1 MFRVLNCLTTEHDLR
16 LVAVAGL
23 VCFLASLATI
33 NLFHRARA
41 TAGQTRRAWI
51 VTGALAAGFGIWAT
65 HFIAMLAYDPGVG
78 IGYNMALTFV
88 SLMAAAAVTGL
99 GLGFASYVPE
109 RWGAIIGGG
118 IVGAGVACMHYLG
131 MWAVEVPARVTW
143 DSTLV
148 IASIVLGMLFG
159 MAALAIAVRG
169 TQMRWTVA
177 AALLLTLAIV
187 SHHFTAMGAVEIVP
201 DPTRVVDVFSFSPGL
216 VALGIA
222 ALAILVLS
230 MSLASSFVAHRIS
243 AQSLHFSKALNHM
256 RQGLLM
262 FDSTGRL
269 VLFNQRYLLM
279 YGIKPEA
286 VKSGCSLVYLLRLRK
301 AAGTF
306 KGDPDKYA
314 AKFADE
320 AGKFRHDPDADK
332 LVDEGLEIK
341 LIDLPDGRV
350 ISIANQAIPGGG
362 WVSTHQDVTDQ
373 RRQEQERDRLASQE
387 ERRAAVD
394 VAIASF
400 RQRAETMLRTVG
412 DNAVTLRLTAA
423 GLFAAS
429 RKTSERAEGAVGTS
443 NEASVNVGIAASA
456 AEELSS
462 SIAEISR
469 QLSQTNTL
477 VGVAVSDAAAT
488 NQQIGSLA
496 DAAQKIGDVVKLIQ
510 NVAGQTNLL
519 ALNATIEAARAGE
532 AGRGFAVVASEVKSL
547 AVQTAK
553 ATEEIASQITAVQT
567 STGAAVDAIGRIAD
581 RMQEISQFTSAAAA
595 SVQQQDAATGE
606 ISQNVASAAQGT
618 KEIVEVLSHVAG
630 AATETRSSA
639 ETVLAASEA
648 VETAAADL
656 RKEVEGFLQ
665 KVAV

>member
-1 MFRVLNCLTTEHDLR
+1 LR
-16 LVAVAGL
+16 LVGVAAV
-23 VCFLASLATI
+23 VCFLASLAAI

-41 TAGQTRRAWI
+41 TADQTRRTWI
-51 VTGALAAGFGIWAT
+51 VTGAFAAGFGIWAT
-65 HFIAMLAYDPGVG
+65 HFIGILAYQPGVAV
-78 IGYNMALTFV
+78 GYERALTLV
-88 SLMAAAAVTGL
+88 SLIVAVGVSGL
-99 GLGFASYVPE
+99 GLGVAAYVPA
-109 RWGAIIGGG
+109 RWGAVLGGG
-118 IVGAGVACMHYLG
+118 IVGAGVACMHFLG
-131 MWAVEVPARVTW
+131 MWAVDMPAQVMW
-143 DSTLV
+143 DARLV
-148 IASIVLGMLFG
+148 IAAIVLGILFG
-159 MAALAIAVRG
+159 MAALAVAVRG
-169 TQMRWTVA
+169 TQMRWTA
-177 AALLLTLAIV
+177 AAAVLLTASIV
-187 SHHFTAMGAVEIVP
+187 ALHFTAMGAVEIVP
-201 DPTRVVDVFSFSPGL
+201 DPTRTIDAFSFPPGL

-222 ALAILVLS
+222 AVAILVLS
-230 MSLASSFVAHRIS
+230 MSLAGAFVGHRLN
-243 AQSLHFSKALNHM
+243 AQNLHFSRALNNM

-269 VLFNQRYLLM
+269 VLFNRRYLLM
-279 YGIKPEA
+279 YGISPEK
-286 VKSGCSLVYLLRLRK
+286 VQPGCALVDLLRLRK
-301 AAGTF
+301 EVGTF

-332 LVDEGLEIK
+332 LVDDGLEIK
-341 LIDLPDGRV
+341 LIDLPDGRA
-350 ISIANQAIPGGG
+350 ISIANQSMPGGG

-387 ERRAAVD
+387 QRRAAVD
-394 VAIASF
+394 AAIVTF
-400 RQRAETMLRTVG
+400 RQRAETMLRTVD
-412 DNAVTLRLTAA
+412 DNAAAMRSTATS
-423 GLFAAS
+423 LFAAS
-429 RKTSERAEGAVGTS
+429 HKTSERAEGAVETS
-443 NEASVNVGIAASA
+443 NEASVNVEIAASA
-456 AEELSS
+456 AEEMSS

-469 QLSQTNTL
+469 QLGQTNTL
-477 VGVAVSDAAAT
+477 VGVAVSEAAAT
-488 NQQIGSLA
+488 NKQIGSLA

-553 ATEEIASQITAVQT
+553 ATEEIASQIAAVQA

-581 RMQEISQFTSAAAA
+581 RMQEISQFTAAAAA

-618 KEIVEVLSHVAG
+618 KEIVAVLGHVAD
-630 AATETRSSA
+630 AATETRGSA